1 MKLISLL
8 SLMLVSFLVLIKESN
23 AAEKVTVE
31 AHGSITAPE
40 FIPSSE
46 LEEEEETEQHV
57 RVERSPGWRR
67 RFRVRVRKPIRK
79 IGRAVRKTVK
89 KVKHGVKTVGR
100 KIGKGVKKA
109 VSKVKSGVKKLAAKT
124 KAAIKKAG
132 SKLRGAVK
140 KAKEKI
146 KSNVRRLKSKIKK
159 VVRVPGDLAKKLR
172 DKLMSLNKKE
182 EEEEE
187 EEVIIEPEVNPTDAT
202 IFTNPPRV
210 TKPVCNSACQFI
222 RNAAKE
228 AEFFKQSFC
237 AFYTVRR
244 QHRDFLIDRNFNVT
258 LEYILNDVMRES
270 LNFYSTLAEIL
281 QAEVSKITLESRE
294 KVSSDCARGKLMTC
308 SSTGVDKAVRKLMC
322 LIPCSGFSGCNQS
335 DKGLQTAIDQAV
347 EAYVKATNRTLKLLE

>member
-1 MKLISLL
+1 MGRYMQAAYKSIHKQITGAGDVHWSR
-8 SLMLVSFLVLIKESN
+8 FLFKGRENEADFTIEFDAGFFSRAYQRDN
-23 AAEKVTVE
+23 ATEKVTVE
-31 AHGSITAPE
+31 AHSIITAPE

-146 KSNVRRLKSKIKK
+146 KSNVRRLKTKIKK
-159 VVRVPGDLAKKLR
+159 VVRIPGDLAKKLR
-172 DKLMSLNKKE
+172 DKLMSL
-182 EEEEE
+182 
-187 EEVIIEPEVNPTDAT
+187 
-202 IFTNPPRV
+202 
-210 TKPVCNSACQFI
+210 
-222 RNAAKE
+222 
-228 AEFFKQSFC
+228 
-237 AFYTVRR
+237 
-244 QHRDFLIDRNFNVT
+244 
-258 LEYILNDVMRES
+258 
-270 LNFYSTLAEIL
+270 
-281 QAEVSKITLESRE
+281 
-294 KVSSDCARGKLMTC
+294 
-308 SSTGVDKAVRKLMC
+308 
-322 LIPCSGFSGCNQS
+322 
-335 DKGLQTAIDQAV
+335 
-347 EAYVKATNRTLKLLE
+347 